1 MSQDFKPIWGTGR
14 CDKRVLLWESV
25 AALQKSN
32 STPKLKMAFD
42 SYSFAR
48 STKGTTLCAETLQK
62 AFICPQERSC
72 LSDVPPRAGLMWAA
86 AALGAARW
94 PHIMKSSQ
102 SDLSAGSWWVKI
114 ATAVQLAADGD
125 AEKRPSLWSHR
136 CEEELVGPSAIFW
149 GDECSLLKPNFS
161 EET

>member
-42 SYSFAR
+42 SYSFVC
-48 STKGTTLCAETLQK
+48 STKGTTLCLETLQK

-72 LSDVPPRAGLMWAA
+72 LSDVPPRAA

-102 SDLSAGSWWVKI
+102 SDLSAGSCWVKV

-125 AEKRPSLWSHR
+125 AEKQPSLWSHR
-136 CEEELVGPSAIFW
+136 CGEELVSPSAIFW
-149 GDECSLLKPNFS
+149 GDECSLLKSNFS